1 MTHRPRISEE
11 AVITRWMGMEI
22 ARINDGIVAGR
33 RSVAEL
39 LAEEDPEAVTRGG
52 GEYHFS
58 RETLAALAGRLP
70 GELRA
75 ALKLPILF
83 HLDLDVRDSC
93 YLEDS
98 TAIDALRAL
107 GDLGEGRKATG
118 GRLWV
123 SRAIAYGIA
132 RKYPTAVQFPMS

>member
-1 MTHRPRISEE
+1 MTPRPRITDES
-11 AVITRWMGMEI
+11 VLTRWMGMEI
-22 ARINDGIVAGR
+22 ARINDGVVAGR
-33 RSVAEL
+33 RSLAEL
-39 LAEEDPEAVTRGG
+39 LAEGDTEAVTRGG

-83 HLDLDVRDSC
+83 HLDMDVRDSC
-93 YLEDS
+93 YLADE
-98 TAIDALRAL
+98 TATEALRVL

-123 SRAIAYGIA
+123 SRAIAYDIA
-132 RKYPTAVQFPMS
+132 RKYPTAVQFVVS